1 MKKCVAYLRYSTPKQ
16 GALSFEYQTEEIVK
30 YCNTNNL
37 LLMKTFSDS
46 ACRGK
51 NAKRPAF
58 LEMIEEAKSN
68 PEWDVILLY
77 NLSRFSRN
85 EEDANAYKKLLRS
98 LDIAVISVTEKCTE
112 EDPGGF
118 METCLDR
125 LYANESRKKGVASY
139 DSLRLISKQ
148 CKHCGGKPPLGY
160 DVDKETGLLVVNE
173 SEAQLVKTIFN
184 MYNMGFSYPKI
195 AKYLNGIGEKTKAGN
210 SFSAKSFRDILTQE
224 KYVGT
229 FLWGKHPQNSRNL
242 EKALTV
248 VENGCSAIISKE
260 LFAEVQER
268 MSDSGSGN
276 RCSKSQ
282 NHYMLNGLRI
292 LKCGCCGK
300 YLTGKSYTSKGYKYV
315 KYSCPDRKCVNKSVD
330 AENLDNCIANILLK
344 MFFLNQSRDTLNAL
358 ISSSQDPTLLKVYE
372 NKLRGVKMKQGNLIE
387 LLAEVPSEA
396 AKDKLKA
403 LSNQQAFL
411 EGKIAEQQAV
421 LPQIPADGDTEA
433 MEKVCDAIRDELINS
448 DDLDVKLFIKS
459 AVKEILV
466 EPNDITITLAQT
478 TC

>member
-1 MKKCVAYLRYSTPKQ
+1 
-16 GALSFEYQTEEIVK
+16 
-30 YCNTNNL
+30 
-37 LLMKTFSDS
+37 
-46 ACRGK
+46 
-51 NAKRPAF
+51 
-58 LEMIEEAKSN
+58 
-68 PEWDVILLY
+68 
-77 NLSRFSRN
+77 
-85 EEDANAYKKLLRS
+85 
-98 LDIAVISVTEKCTE
+98 
-112 EDPGGF
+112 
-118 METCLDR
+118 
-125 LYANESRKKGVASY
+125 
-139 DSLRLISKQ
+139 
-148 CKHCGGKPPLGY
+148 
-160 DVDKETGLLVVNE
+160 
-173 SEAQLVKTIFN
+173 
-184 MYNMGFSYPKI
+184 
-195 AKYLNGIGEKTKAGN
+195 
-210 SFSAKSFRDILTQE
+210 
-224 KYVGT
+224 
-229 FLWGKHPQNSRNL
+229 
-242 EKALTV
+242 
-248 VENGCSAIISKE
+248 
-260 LFAEVQER
+260 
-268 MSDSGSGN
+268 
-276 RCSKSQ
+276 
-282 NHYMLNGLRI
+282 MLNGLRI